1 MFQQTLRDIIFYQLH
16 VVFWNIAGEWIDKW
30 EKEKNV

>member
-1 MFQQTLRDIIFYQLH
+1 MFEQTLRDIIFYQLH
-16 VVFWNIAGEWIDKW
+16 VVFWNIVGESIVKC